1 MRVAIL
7 VSGVVV
13 VAVGGLLF
21 VSLSTDPRYFQ
32 SSLFVI
38 VSGGVNILL
47 GFVTAKAGGVTIPSG
62 SEDPVK
68 MIVDRGV
75 IGSTIYIMAFSNKK
89 LVLRRLTSGSIT
101 ILAVAVFAIGGLIY
115 AGLLGAA
122 VGGLTAFSL
131 QEFLTQRKRT
141 ATKEGNLLDTL
152 AKGDLEFDYDDIERV
167 AVTRSRLRLYLK
179 KGVLGIVISRKYP
192 GKIWPVLQKI
202 MPSKTRE
209 SA

>member
-1 MRVAIL
+1 MRAIIIL
-7 VSGVVV
+7 SGVVV
-13 VAVGGLLF
+13 VTVGALLL
-21 VSLSTDPRYFQ
+21 VALSTVPSYFQ

-47 GFVTAKAGGVTIPSG
+47 GLVTAKSGGVTVPPSP
-62 SEDPVK
+62 EDPVK

-75 IGSTIYIMAFSNKK
+75 IGSTIYMMAFSNKK

-115 AGLLGAA
+115 AGLIGAA

-131 QEFLTQRKRT
+131 QEFLTQRKRS
-141 ATKEGNLLDTL
+141 ATREGNLLATT
-152 AKGDLEFDYDDIERV
+152 AKGDLEFDYDDIERI
-167 AVTRSRLRLYLK
+167 AVTRSRLRLYLQ
-179 KGVLGIVISRKYP
+179 KGILAIVISRNYP
-192 GKIWPVLQKI
+192 EKIWPVLQRI

-209 SA
+209 PT